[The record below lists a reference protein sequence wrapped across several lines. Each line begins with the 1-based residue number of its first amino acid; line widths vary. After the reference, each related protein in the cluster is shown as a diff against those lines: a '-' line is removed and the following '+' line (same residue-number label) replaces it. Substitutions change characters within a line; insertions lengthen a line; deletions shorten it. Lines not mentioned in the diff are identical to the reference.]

1 MNNFI
6 ILFIMYKPTPNMSNT
21 NIAIIDQAASQA
33 NNLARL
39 LDQIKNSSSS
49 PSVAAVPSVPSMVP
63 SVPSEPVAAVD
74 NNAAFKSNV
83 FDYYKSTGSNVGYNY
98 ANLIANIK
106 KKLLTSNPTKANK
119 ILNDLYAAT
128 SPADVNQIITDNNL
142 TWAGNWMKG
151 GTKKRRMNKNK
162 RTNRKKARHS

>member
-1 MNNFI
+1 
-6 ILFIMYKPTPNMSNT
+6 MSDFS
-21 NIAIIDQAASQA
+21 NIVEAA
-33 NNLARL
+33 NLADNLAKL
-39 LDQIKNSSSS
+39 LDQMKNSSSS
-49 PSVAAVPSVPSMVP
+49 SLSVAAVPSVPSMVPSVPSMVP

-74 NNAAFKSNV
+74 NNAAFKSNA

-98 ANLIANIK
+98 ANLIANVK

-128 SPADVNQIITDNNL
+128 SPADVNQIITDNDL

>member
-6 ILFIMYKPTPNMSNT
+6 ILFIMYKPTPNMSN
-21 NIAIIDQAASQA
+21 NIVEAANLA
-33 NNLARL
+33 NNLAKL